1 MAVNYEKMIHD
12 LVKPLVV
19 HPEDLTVKMM
29 SDDGQ
34 LVTVLV
40 LVHPDDLGRVIG
52 KNGRIANA
60 IRTISYAS
68 ASREHKK
75 ITINFESFEA
85 AF

>member
-1 MAVNYEKMIHD
+1 MAVNYEKMIKD
-12 LVKPLVV
+12 LVTPLVV
-19 HPEDLTVKMM
+19 HPEDLEVKKL

-34 LVTVLV
+34 MITVQIF
-40 LVHPDDLGRVIG
+40 VHQDDLGRVIG

-60 IRTISYAS
+60 VRTIAYAS

-75 ITINFESFEA
+75 ITINID